1 MANPQTQTYVSPVLP
16 AADHLP
22 SASVNTG
29 LAVLLGAVPPD
40 IKADRRFLWTYVHL
54 VRVTD
59 KAIRE
64 YNSARDAT
72 LKAAAITF
80 SSDPVPPGE
89 LANKAHYVM
98 LGTDHLETCL
108 DATHRAV
115 EAVAL
120 LRTKGIGTSA
130 KIPDPDAVD
139 RLKNIRD
146 AMQHALDRLIAP
158 RTIATGRH
166 LFPHLHA
173 EG

>member
-1 MANPQTQTYVSPVLP
+1 VANPQTQTYVSPVLP

-29 LAVLLGAVPPD
+29 LAVLLGAVPAD

-98 LGTDHLETCL
+98 LGTDHL
-108 DATHRAV
+108 
-115 EAVAL
+115 
-120 LRTKGIGTSA
+120 
-130 KIPDPDAVD
+130 
-139 RLKNIRD
+139 RL
-146 AMQHALDRLIAP
+146 A
-158 RTIATGRH
+158 
-166 LFPHLHA
+166 
-173 EG
+173 